1 MTYVLIGGIGLS
13 MVGSDLK
20 LEDEFMFTE
29 AMNIGEYGSEL
40 PYHEK
45 LLKEM
50 ESCSVK
56 LYLLTWIT

>member
-1 MTYVLIGGIGLS
+1 
-13 MVGSDLK
+13 MVGSELK

-56 LYLLTWIT
+56 LYLLI